1 MQIRQAARDAF
12 LRYRDHHDVAALAT
26 VFDLVSQ
33 ELILVA
39 SHRASR
45 GDSAEDLVQETFVT
59 AIHHAQAFDATRP
72 LEPWLLGI
80 LANLARNA
88 RRKTARSA
96 QVAGELHGVLAEPEP
111 ADTVAAREFV
121 EALHD
126 NLRRLP
132 PHLREVLTLHLV
144 HHMTPT
150 EIAHAKGRPVGT
162 IKSQVHR
169 GLRELRRLLPASFA
183 AGLSTLVR
191 ASRPLASLREHVLAA
206 ADALRAPLGHSAA
219 TTTAVRATGPGWRH
233 LSRGVVLATT
243 IATVALVGGVFW
255 AATASAPVAIPD
267 QTVGAAGP
275 DTTAGRTGEHDATP
289 VRAGERVAFSPATA
303 SLRIHTH
310 HDRRGVS
317 AHGFLEPQR
326 QPDPI
331 LRRRWFA
338 TDDTGFVVVDDLAPG
353 PWLLTTDRGQTVA
366 VDLQPGQ
373 RLLDVAIPPGVHLDG
388 IVVTTTGAPVAGAD
402 VWLSCSIRIGD
413 GFVVATTDGD
423 GHFVFDH
430 APRGHFLSAFA
441 PRWRAATLLVVP
453 EAAPAQPL
461 RLVLDE
467 PAGTV
472 VLSVTDAAGA
482 PLVGATVQVGQQP
495 ALVVPGADG
504 TCAARPA
511 WLARTDEN
519 GTVTCAH
526 VATDRHVWVCARTA
540 DLPATETWLRLGDGS
555 RQTLQL
561 HAGASCDG
569 TVELDGPSAGD
580 ITLVAHAPDAET
592 ERGFTA
598 PPWAEASART
608 APGGSYRLTG
618 VRNGSTLLRAVRGE
632 HFAERRCD
640 IEPGAQV
647 SWSPR
652 LVAGAS
658 LTGTAATWLGAPL
671 RGYTVLAEPPLGP
684 ILHTTVDANGTFRLA
699 GLGDADYAVRLCDG
713 AGFGANT
720 IARRGNVRPGSE
732 VAFLLDAAAA
742 PSAFVVGRIVSPD
755 SPDGEID
762 ASVSLIGRRHTRD
775 HTVTCATD
783 GTFRIGPVTPGPY
796 HWFAT
801 TAGANWAH
809 RTIELDAAQQFDLG
823 VIDQQPP
830 LTLACLLPA
839 DVVHAPSH
847 VWLWTQDGKALLSF
861 AAFAAGR
868 AELVAPPGLYALRLT
883 GAGAFVSTQVVDL
896 RHDGQQVV
904 VAPVDPQ
911 AVEVR
916 LEAFAPAPVRSLQAL
931 WSVTGTG
938 QPWNFLSERR
948 DRAEPGQPVAA
959 RLWLAP
965 GVYRVECRTVYGS
978 GEVAFV
984 LPLSPGATMP
994 AIHLRDDR

>member
-39 SHRASR
+39 SHLASR

-88 RRKTARSA
+88 RRKAARSA
-96 QVAGELHGVLAEPEP
+96 QVAGDLHGLLAEPEP

-121 EALHD
+121 EALHA

-206 ADALRAPLGHSAA
+206 ADALRAPLDHTAA
-219 TTTAVRATGPGWRH
+219 TTAARTTQTRWLH

-243 IATVALVGGVFW
+243 IATVALVAGVFW
-255 AATASAPVAIPD
+255 AATANAPVSIPD
-267 QTVGAAGP
+267 RTVGAAGSA
-275 DTTAGRTGEHDATP
+275 TTAGRAGENDTTA
-289 VRAGERVAFSPATA
+289 VRAGERVAFSPAAA

-310 HDRRGVS
+310 HDRRAVP
-317 AHGFLEPQR
+317 AHGFLEPRR
-326 QPDPI
+326 QPDPF

-338 TDDTGFVVVDDLAPG
+338 TDDDGLAVVDGLAPG

-366 VDLQPGQ
+366 LDLQPGQ
-373 RLLDVAIPPGVHLDG
+373 RQLDVALPSGVHLDG
-388 IVVTTTGAPVAGAD
+388 IVVTAAGAPVAGAD

-413 GFVVATTDGD
+413 GFVVTTTDGD
-423 GHFVFDH
+423 GRFALDH

-441 PRWRAATLLVVP
+441 PRWRAATLLAVP
-453 EAAPAQPL
+453 EATPAQPL

-467 PAGTV
+467 PAGTAT
-472 VLSVTDAAGA
+472 LSVTDAAGA

-526 VATDRHVWVCARTA
+526 VAIDRHVWVGARAA
-540 DLPATETWLRLGDGS
+540 DLPATETWFRLGDGGTGQ
-555 RQTLQL
+555 QTLQL

-569 TVELDGPSAGD
+569 TVELDGPAAGD
-580 ITLVAHAPDAET
+580 ITLVAHAPEVET

-598 PPWAEASART
+598 PPWVEARAH
-608 APGGSYRLTG
+608 AAAGGSYRLTG
-618 VRNGSTLLRAVRGE
+618 IRNGSTLLRAVHGE
-632 HFAERRCD
+632 HFAEHRCD
-640 IEPGAQV
+640 IEPGAQL
-647 SWSPR
+647 SWSPH
-652 LVAGAS
+652 LMAGAS

-671 RGYTVLAEPPLGP
+671 RGYTVLAEPPVGP
-684 ILHTTVDANGTFRLA
+684 VLVTTVDANGTFRLA
-699 GLGDADYAVRLCDG
+699 GLGDTDYEVRLCDG

-720 IARRGNVRPGSE
+720 IARRRNVRPGSE
-732 VAFLLDAAAA
+732 LAFLLDAAAA

-755 SPDGEID
+755 GEVD
-762 ASVSLIGRRHTRD
+762 ASVSLIGRTHTRD
-775 HTVTCATD
+775 HTVTCQPD

-809 RTIELDAAQQFDLG
+809 RPVELDAAQLFDLG

-830 LTLACLLPA
+830 RTLECILPA
-839 DVVHAPSH
+839 DVVPAPSH
-847 VWLWTQDGKALLSF
+847 VWLWTQDGRALLSF
-861 AAFAAGR
+861 AGFAAGR
-868 AELVAPPGLYALRLT
+868 AELVAPPGPYALRLT
-883 GAGAFVSTQVVDL
+883 GAGAFVSTQAVDL
-896 RHDGQQVV
+896 HHDRQQVV
-904 VAPVDPQ
+904 VDAIDPR

-965 GVYRVECRTVYGS
+965 GAYRVECRTVYGS
-978 GEVAFV
+978 GEATFV

-994 AIHLRDDR
+994 AIRLRDDR